1 MSLEEIKKH
10 FCAVVF
16 LTNPY
21 YLDYTPYL
29 DSSYNP
35 TYPYYEETFLLTN
48 GKWSKEKTYLITKD
62 TDTQI
67 YKQQEKY
74 IDSLSKKYQSKIT
87 K

>member
-1 MSLEEIKKH
+1 MENGVKK
-10 FCAVVF
+10 
-16 LTNPY
+16 
-21 YLDYTPYL
+21 
-29 DSSYNP
+29 
-35 TYPYYEETFLLTN
+35 
-48 GKWSKEKTYLITKD
+48 KTYLITKD